1 MLSNTKTMLIGLG
14 ALSALLVSGAA
25 YHGSQAALGQAQA
38 ASRPAPMLPAGTSLP
53 IRLTTRASSASSQP
67 GDAVVAV
74 VRDDVRASGRVLVP
88 AGSELRGRV
97 VAARRSGQVKGLA
110 YLELRFDRLQVDG
123 VDRPV
128 ALPPLAAQARPT
140 HGRDAG
146 ILGGT
151 TGAGALLGAAL
162 GGGRGAGRGAL
173 IGAAAG
179 TGVVLTNRGD
189 EVEFPA
195 GGLYRLELARP
206 LVMG

>member
-1 MLSNTKTMLIGLG
+1 M
-14 ALSALLVSGAA
+14 
-25 YHGSQAALGQAQA
+25 
-38 ASRPAPMLPAGTSLP
+38 RAG
-53 IRLTTRASSASSQP
+53 
-67 GDAVVAV
+67 
-74 VRDDVRASGRVLVP
+74 GRVLVP

-97 VAARRSGQVKGLA
+97 AAARRSGQVKGLA

-123 VDRPV
+123 VERPV
-128 ALPPLAAQARPT
+128 TLPPLAAQARPT

-162 GGGRGAGRGAL
+162 GGGKGAGRGAL